1 MRKVW
6 RGISSIII
14 IIEKWKEWD
23 DKKKNKIKDSD
34 YDQNNNKMIR
44 KRRIIMKVIKWKD
57 LKN

>member
-6 RGISSIII
+6 RRISSIII